1 MNLPEYY
8 IPIEDKINEFKTYLG
23 STDRAILSARFGD
36 GKSTFLKEFSEK
48 SKKDYILFTIN
59 PLHYQVTDNKD
70 IFECIKRDVLL
81 QILSYAELY
90 EVFFSESLMAYSY
103 LSTNKLSV
111 LDDIIDSIPDINLG
125 VISSKVIKKPLQNLI
140 KNARKYK
147 EYKKQI
153 ESCAEATK
161 VESFITAFGNYKGS
175 IYEFDAI
182 TQLICSINLKIKKKY
197 RKKDIVLVIEDLDRI
212 DPAHIFRILNILSA
226 HIERYQPGLQE
237 LETTQGKNKF
247 LFDKVLL
254 VCDFENIRSIFH
266 HFYGPKTDF
275 KGYISKFSSHK
286 PYSYS
291 LKEGYKDF
299 ILKKFDKELMMFP
312 KIMSLV
318 ADMIIENE
326 IEKKKNESD
335 KENKKIDRGI
345 LRDIDGLLDM
355 KFCMIRNELI
365 SIDDWYISSF
375 NNLTKL
381 LDILRAFSIDIK
393 MFYEKIISKEIEDEF
408 HELISLCWFIPVNK
422 DLVLKYSPKS
432 SRIEFFDKSYRRP
445 WGLDARAIICND
457 NIVTKISF
465 SIKDLKSDSSSTS
478 VLDNLHL
485 VINYM
490 SKFII
495 GSVGE
500 IPQTDNLYSFKTL
513 PLY

>member
-81 QILSYAELY
+81 QILSYAELD

-237 LETTQGKNKF
+237 LKTTQGKNKF

-299 ILKKFDKELMMFP
+299 ILKKFDKELMKFP
-312 KIMSLV
+312 NVMSLV
-318 ADMIIENE
+318 ADKIIENK
-326 IEKKKNESD
+326 IEKNETDKK
-335 KENKKIDRGI
+335 NKKIDRGI
-345 LRDIDGLLDM
+345 LRDIDALLDIR
-355 KFCMIRNELI
+355 FEMIRNELI
-365 SIDDWYISSF
+365 SIDDWYISSL

-381 LDILRAFSIDIK
+381 MDILRAFSIDINLFHEEVISNEVEGE
-393 MFYEKIISKEIEDEF
+393 FYE
-408 HELISLCWFIPVNK
+408 LVGLCWFIPVNNK
-422 DLVLKYSPKS
+422 VLLKYSITYLLVTLYENRDEP
-432 SRIEFFDKSYRRP
+432 RR
-445 WGLDARAIICND
+445 WKAKATIGND
-457 NIVTKISF
+457 YIVTENFF
-465 SIKDLKSDSSSTS
+465 SIENLNADTRDSF
-478 VLDNLHL
+478 VLDNLNLL
-485 VINYM
+485 VNYM

-495 GSVGE
+495 GSVRE
-500 IPQTDNLYSFKTL
+500 IPQTDNIYSLKIV
-513 PLY
+513 PL

>member
-81 QILSYAELY
+81 QILSYAEFD

-266 HFYGPKTDF
+266 HFYGLETDF

-299 ILKKFDKELMMFP
+299 ILKKLDKDLMMFP
-312 KIMSLV
+312 KVMSLV

-381 LDILRAFSIDIK
+381 LDILRAFSIEIK
-393 MFYEKIISKEIEDEF
+393 DFYEKILREEIKE
-408 HELISLCWFIPVNK
+408 ELHDLVGICWFIPVNK
-422 DLVLKYSPKS
+422 ELALKYSWRNSIVTTYGREHP
-432 SRIEFFDKSYRRP
+432 RDWQTEAQATFDKD
-445 WGLDARAIICND
+445 GT
-457 NIVTKISF
+457 VTKIHLSLKTDSRLP
-465 SIKDLKSDSSSTS
+465 SI
-478 VLDNLHL
+478 LDNLHL
-485 VINYM
+485 VIDYM
-490 SKFII
+490 STFVI
-495 GSVGE
+495 GFEGQ
-500 IPQTDNLYSFKTL
+500 IPQSNNRVSFRTL
-513 PLY
+513 PL